1 MKTFTF
7 RCLIA
12 KKITGHV
19 QCDSFRASL
28 CVVRD
33 LTIIDGLLI
42 LILFVALWVDD
53 MVLNFCVLLEKDE
66 PPAV

>member
-1 MKTFTF
+1 
-7 RCLIA
+7 
-12 KKITGHV
+12 
-19 QCDSFRASL
+19 
-28 CVVRD
+28 VRD